1 MDVRAI
7 VLIGGATGD
16 GAGAAENIA
25 GIPLAYLDVLGVPVI
40 ERVQQRIQRF
50 GVSCTT
56 IISDSP
62 CDGGP
67 FAHAVPSLPS
77 LPHVHAEG
85 EQLWRA
91 AEDTFLTYAEDG
103 ADLVLA
109 LRVGPYVEADYE
121 ALIQHHL
128 DHHCAVTMAA
138 DDDFQSLEVFVLS
151 ASARNDAAALFRNHM
166 MRMRRDCAPFRVKG
180 YCNRLGS
187 SADLRRLALDGLL
200 ARNEIR
206 PQGTELKPGVWVGA
220 SARIHRKARVIAP
233 AYIGAHAKVRAA
245 ALITRGSILEHHADV
260 DCGTVVENSSV
271 LPFTRVGAGLD
282 VMHSVIGFHR
292 LAHLRQNVEVEISD
306 EKFVGTVPLTAV
318 SRLAGST
325 AALFAFIPMQ
335 IYRGFFASSQRKSV
349 AKIPECSEDAS
360 SAALKASVL
369 EVPATGA
376 EASEF
381 PSHLAVARRYGDE

>member
-7 VLIGGATGD
+7 VLIGGAAGD
-16 GAGAAENIA
+16 GPGVAENIA
-25 GIPLAYLDVLGVPVI
+25 GIPLAYLDVLGVSVI
-40 ERVQQRIQRF
+40 ERVQRRLQRF

-77 LPHVHAEG
+77 LPHVHAET
-85 EQLWRA
+85 EQFWQA
-91 AEDTFLTYAEDG
+91 AEETFLKYAEDG

-128 DHHCAVTMAA
+128 DHRCAVTMAV
-138 DDDFQSLEVFVLS
+138 DGEFQSLGLFVLS
-151 ASARNDAAALFRNHM
+151 ASARNDAAALFKNRM
-166 MRMRRDCAPFRVKG
+166 TRMRRDCAPFFVKG
-180 YCNRLGS
+180 YCNRLRS
-187 SADLRRLALDGLL
+187 SADLRKLALDGLL

-220 SARIHRKARVIAP
+220 AARIHRKARVIAP
-233 AYIGAHAKVRAA
+233 AFIGAHAKVRASV
-245 ALITRGSILEHHADV
+245 LITRGTVLEHHAEV
-260 DCGTVVENSSV
+260 DCGTVVENSSL
-271 LPFTRVGAGLD
+271 LPFARVGAGLD
-282 VMHSVIGFHR
+282 VMHSVVGFRR

-306 EKFVGTVPLTAV
+306 EKFVGMVPLTAV

-325 AALFAFIPMQ
+325 AALFAFLPMQ
-335 IYRGFFASSQRKSV
+335 IYRGLFASSQRNSA
-349 AKIPECSEDAS
+349 AKIPECPEDATG
-360 SAALKASVL
+360 AALKASVL

-376 EASEF
+376 ESSEF
-381 PSHLAVARRYGDE
+381 PSNLAVARRYGDE